1 MSSIALTDNEE
12 WLVRRAFNE
21 HVNKCEVVMLEIF
34 NRSTSEAVEMRSWLY
49 DSASSAAAM
58 ADFVHTEPL
67 YLVAEYLGI
76 DTQEASAEAEKKA
89 EDYKRLATDRGWNAV
104 PG

>member
-1 MSSIALTDNEE
+1 
-12 WLVRRAFNE
+12 
-21 HVNKCEVVMLEIF
+21 
-34 NRSTSEAVEMRSWLY
+34 
-49 DSASSAAAM
+49 M
-58 ADFVHTEPL
+58 ADSVHTEPL

>member
-1 MSSIALTDNEE
+1 MSPIALTDNEE

-58 ADFVHTEPL
+58 ADLCIPNHFISSLNT
-67 YLVAEYLGI
+67 LG
-76 DTQEASAEAEKKA
+76 
-89 EDYKRLATDRGWNAV
+89 
-104 PG
+104 